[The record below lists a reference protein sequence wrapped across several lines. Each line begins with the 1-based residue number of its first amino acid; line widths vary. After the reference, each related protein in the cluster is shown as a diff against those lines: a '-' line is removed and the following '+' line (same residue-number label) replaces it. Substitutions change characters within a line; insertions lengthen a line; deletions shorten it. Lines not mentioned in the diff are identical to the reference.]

1 MDVSAT
7 VILYPELL
15 KDLLSEDFIPFWC
28 PAIYITPYSDTKDEY
43 FI

>member
-7 VILYPELL
+7 VILYPGLS
-15 KDLLSEDFIPFWC
+15 KDLLSEDFIPSLC
-28 PAIYITPYSDTKDEY
+28 PAIYITPYSDTEDEY